1 MAPKSYKRIG
11 IRRDNNLGDL
21 ADTRSGLN
29 NLLDTLVDGSSTF
42 ISEDLDAIRNIFSY
56 NLSSAGYRQ
65 IIGSRVEFS
74 TSSGG
79 REDFL
84 PRITYQNKLDKLKVF
99 SGTPRINGGNGLTA
113 KYYNSNQVI
122 NPIPITGT
130 VFTGTPITTNN
141 FWEAG
146 NFNYAQKI
154 IPEAINAN
162 GGVEWSGYFIPTAS
176 GQHTFNV
183 STSALM
189 SFEFETEGYTSG
201 IGTYTQH
208 SRIGLT
214 TTLTGTATIN
224 TNTVTLAAG
233 TVGILTITSFIGVG
247 QSVFN
252 TTGIHTGTV
261 VASYNRTSGVIT
273 LTPPSGQANA
283 VYTAITSGNIVFSKA
298 IGQDTSISHTT
309 YALEAQRRY
318 HIRARYYIPQSFDA
332 IGVVRNI
339 NFDILYPGSSSDG
352 DLRYNYL
359 YASDYDFSNAA
370 KGQFNI
376 FSDNSIFSGGGTLGS
391 NASSAEYVKI
401 KSTKKIDIKYA
412 PKTSLVAITKAT
424 VSGTTTNGTKIIS
437 ISNTSGIEIGNFIFG
452 TGIPENT
459 VVNDIVINNFII
471 TNNAS
476 TGSGSTTLT
485 FIDHRG
491 FVKRGVG
498 SISGTTLTLSA
509 GNNTTNLKSK
519 MVVIGDTVTQYTGI
533 TTGVSSSTVTVS
545 PSQTV
550 GAGTTFYFYQSR
562 GLINEGLAA
571 FCVPG
576 TTTCIFTSSNINAGV
591 TLLNVTST
599 AGVANGMRVLGA
611 QFASGTTV
619 SSFIADTSITISQAT
634 TAALLSGGN
643 FTVTST
649 PAEGGDRSLCCPPTD
664 TSPPFNPTE
673 KGLET
678 KNSPD
683 GPNLKINS
691 GNIKFDS
698 LTATVSGG
706 NITNIASNNLPTEF
720 STKRIQI
727 QTASGPFDIL
737 CV

>member
-11 IRRDNNLGDL
+11 IRRDNNLRDL
-21 ADTRSGLN
+21 ADARSSLN
-29 NLLDTLVDGSSTF
+29 NLLDTLVDGESSTF

-65 IIGSRVEFS
+65 IIGSRVQF
-74 TSSGG
+74 TNNNGVNV
-79 REDFL
+79 DFL
-84 PRITYQNKLDKLKVF
+84 PRITYQNRLDKLKVF
-99 SGTPRINGGNGLTA
+99 SGIPRVAGGNGLTA
-113 KYYNSNQVI
+113 KYYNFNQVFE
-122 NPIPITGT
+122 NT
-130 VFTGTPITTNN
+130 VGIFSGTPIKQDN

-146 NFNYAQKI
+146 NFNYSQKI

-201 IGTYTQH
+201 IGTYTEH

-214 TTLTGTATIN
+214 TTLTGTATAG
-224 TNTVTLAAG
+224 TNIVTLSAG

-261 VASYNRTSGVIT
+261 VAGYGRTTGVIT

-283 VYTAITSGNIVFSKA
+283 VYDAITSGNIVFSKA

-318 HIRARYYIPQSFDA
+318 HIRARYYIPQAINA
-332 IGVVRNI
+332 IGVIRNI
-339 NFDILYPGSSSDG
+339 NFDILYPGAASNG

-376 FSDNSIFSGGGTLGS
+376 FSDNSILSGGGTLGS
-391 NASSAEYVKI
+391 IASSAGYVKI

-459 VVNDIVINNFII
+459 VVNDIVINTFII

-476 TGSGSTTLT
+476 TASNATTLT

-498 SISGTTLTLSA
+498 SVSGTTLTLSD
-509 GNNTTNLKSK
+509 GNTTNLKSK

-533 TTGVSSSTVTVS
+533 TTTGSASAVTVS
-545 PSQTV
+545 PSQSV
-550 GAGTTFYFYQSR
+550 GAGTTLYFYQSR

-571 FCVPG
+571 FCVPAV
-576 TTTCIFTSSNINAGV
+576 TRCMFTSTPTASGATVLNIID
-591 TLLNVTST
+591 TT
-599 AGVANGMRVLGA
+599 GVANGMRVLGA
-611 QFASGTTV
+611 QFGVGTTV
-619 SSFIADTSITISQAT
+619 SSFTGTSITINPAT
-634 TAALLSGGN
+634 IAGIASGGN

-649 PAEGGDRSLCCPPTD
+649 PAEEGDRSLCCPPTD
-664 TSPPFNPTE
+664 TSPPFSSTE
-673 KGLET
+673 DGLET
-678 KNSPD
+678 TA
-683 GPNLKINS
+683 GFPNLKINT
-691 GNIKFDS
+691 GNVRFDS

-706 NITNIASNNLPTEF
+706 NITNTNIDGSDA
-720 STKRIQI
+720 STKRISI
-727 QTASGPFDIL
+727 QTASGPFNIL
-737 CV
+737 CA

>member
-11 IRRDNNLGDL
+11 IRRDNNLRDL
-21 ADTRSGLN
+21 ADARSSLN
-29 NLLDTLVDGSSTF
+29 NLLDTLVDGESSTF

-65 IIGSRVEFS
+65 IIGSRVQF
-74 TSSGG
+74 TNNNGVNV
-79 REDFL
+79 DFL
-84 PRITYQNKLDKLKVF
+84 PRITYQNRLDKLKVF
-99 SGTPRINGGNGLTA
+99 SGIPRVAGGNGLTA
-113 KYYNSNQVI
+113 KYYNFNQVFE
-122 NPIPITGT
+122 NT
-130 VFTGTPITTNN
+130 VGIFSGTPIKQDN

-146 NFNYAQKI
+146 NFNYSQKI

-201 IGTYTQH
+201 IGTYTEH

-214 TTLTGTATIN
+214 TTLTGTATAD
-224 TNTVTLAAG
+224 TNIVTLSAG

-261 VASYNRTSGVIT
+261 VAGYGRTTGVIT

-283 VYTAITSGNIVFSKA
+283 VYTEITSGNIVFSKA

-318 HIRARYYIPQSFDA
+318 HIRARYYIPQAINA

-339 NFDILYPGSSSDG
+339 NFDILYPGAASNG

-376 FSDNSIFSGGGTLGS
+376 FSDNSILSGGGTLGS
-391 NASSAEYVKI
+391 IASSAGYVKI

-424 VSGTTTNGTKIIS
+424 VSGTTTNGTKTIS

-459 VVNDIVINNFII
+459 VVNDIVINTFII

-476 TGSGSTTLT
+476 TAGIATTLT

-498 SISGTTLTLSA
+498 SVSGTTLTLSD
-509 GNNTTNLKSK
+509 GNTTNLKSK

-533 TTGVSSSTVTVS
+533 TTTGSGTVVTVS
-545 PSQTV
+545 PSQSV
-550 GAGTTFYFYQSR
+550 GAGTTLYFYQSR
-562 GLINEGLAA
+562 GLIDEGLAA
-571 FCVPG
+571 FCVPAV
-576 TTTCIFTSSNINAGV
+576 TRCMFTSTPTASGATVLNIID
-591 TLLNVTST
+591 TT
-599 AGVANGMRVLGA
+599 GVANGMRVLGA
-611 QFASGTTV
+611 QFGVGTTV
-619 SSFIADTSITISQAT
+619 SSFTGTSITINPAT
-634 TAALLSGGN
+634 IAGIASGGN

-649 PAEGGDRSLCCPPTD
+649 PAEEGDRSLCCPPTD
-664 TSPPFNPTE
+664 TSPPFSSTE
-673 KGLET
+673 DGLET
-678 KNSPD
+678 TA
-683 GPNLKINS
+683 GFPNLKINT
-691 GNIKFDS
+691 GNVRFDS

-706 NITNIASNNLPTEF
+706 NITNTNIDGSDA
-720 STKRIQI
+720 STKRISI
-727 QTASGPFDIL
+727 QTASGPFNIL
-737 CV
+737 CA

>member
-42 ISEDLDAIRNIFSY
+42 ISEDLDAIRNIFAY
-56 NLSSAGYRQ
+56 NLSSSGYRQ
-65 IIGSRVEFS
+65 IIGSRVQFS

-99 SGTPRINGGNGLTA
+99 SGIPRVAGGNGLTA
-113 KYYNSNQVI
+113 KYYNPNGVFENTVGIFSGA
-122 NPIPITGT
+122 PIKQD
-130 VFTGTPITTNN
+130 N

-146 NFNYAQKI
+146 NFDYVQKI
-154 IPEAINAN
+154 IPEAIDAN

-214 TTLTGTATIN
+214 TTLTGSANIN
-224 TNTVTLAAG
+224 TNIVTLAAG

-261 VASYNRTSGVIT
+261 VASYSRDGVIT

-318 HIRARYYIPQSFDA
+318 HIRARYYIPQAINA

-339 NFDILYPGSSSDG
+339 NFDISYPGAASNT

-376 FSDNSIFSGGGTLGS
+376 FADNSILSGGGTLGS

-412 PKTSLVAITKAT
+412 PKTSLGAITKAT

-459 VVNDIVINNFII
+459 VVNDIVINTFII

-476 TGSGSTTLT
+476 TASNATTLT

-498 SISGTTLTLSA
+498 SITGTTLTLSD
-509 GNNTTNLKSK
+509 GNTTNLKSK

-533 TTGVSSSTVTVS
+533 TTTGSASAVTIS
-545 PSQTV
+545 PSQSV
-550 GAGTTFYFYQSR
+550 GAGTTLYFYQSR

-571 FCVPG
+571 FCVPAV
-576 TTTCIFTSSNINAGV
+576 TRCMFTSTLTASGATVLNIID
-591 TLLNVTST
+591 TT
-599 AGVANGMRVLGA
+599 GVANGMRVLGA
-611 QFASGTTV
+611 QFGVGTTV
-619 SSFIADTSITISQAT
+619 SSFTGTSITINPAT
-634 TAALLSGGN
+634 IAGIASGGN

-649 PAEGGDRSLCCPPTD
+649 PAEEGDLSLCCPPTD
-664 TSPPFNPTE
+664 TSPPFSPTE

-683 GPNLKINS
+683 GPNLKING

-698 LTATVSGG
+698 LTATVSVG
-706 NITNIASNNLPTEF
+706 NITNIASNDV

-727 QTASGPFDIL
+727 QTASGLFNIL